1 MTTPTASY
9 LFELERQERFSRVCD
24 AMRRARVIAR
34 MSQNALAKEIGS
46 SATLISR
53 YERGATVP
61 SLMMAFDMAK
71 VLGITLDEFI
81 GIRPLPEE
89 WVEKMSEGADDE

>member
-1 MTTPTASY
+1 M
-9 LFELERQERFSRVCD
+9 
-24 AMRRARVIAR
+24 IAR
-34 MSQNALAKEIGS
+34 MSQYALAKEIGS
-46 SATLISR
+46 SSALISR
-53 YERGATVP
+53 YERGLTVP
-61 SLMMAFDMAK
+61 SLLMAMDMAK